1 MMKLNVIYVFI
12 KKRLR
17 SYFNLQA
24 HNLVPTLT
32 QIDFFVQGNE
42 YLCWQDIVF
51 LENGNVQL
59 AQFEYHPVK
68 IIKVHEEMTKLWTR
82 YKK

>member
-24 HNLVPTLT
+24 HDLVAKLT
-32 QIDFFVQGNE
+32 QIDFFVQCNE
-42 YLCWQDIVF
+42 YLSWKDIVF
-51 LENGNVQL
+51 LENGNV
-59 AQFEYHPVK
+59 
-68 IIKVHEEMTKLWTR
+68 
-82 YKK
+82 